1 MTAQDAA
8 NKAVSPRVFAAL
20 AMSFQLFRKRP
31 GTSCALGAAV
41 GFSVLS
47 ACCGLGLLT
56 TPFFICQLLALQL
69 GAYTGRHIARG
80 PAFVRAGGVLL
91 LFMLMV
97 GAVTVISLL
106 AGSNSGSTTPLS
118 PGGVAAALLGSSA
131 AWLLIA
137 PLMYAP
143 LMLLEH
149 AITPELALARSA
161 QITLQTGVFAHARL
175 AFAVFCLQHAPFLL
189 GAWLISL
196 DDAHAAVWALC
207 LAPLLC
213 VSVPLGQGMVVA
225 AYVPLSERAQAA
237 AALPSPFRGWVRVW
251 ALLIVLPV
259 LSLMLLEISLSRP
272 SRIAAVSG
280 ESAAAGEVLGTFVPT
295 ESEQSLELP
304 ASALSVS
311 YSAKQVSVVAS
322 DGGGVGPLP
331 LAAADPI
338 ERVRVVRVRDAF
350 AIELLQ
356 GGRTYLTR
364 IDRAGVRLDDD
375 LPARLRDRSQPWQW
389 LYLLWTLLFTVLSSV
404 PVLADLAA
412 ASRESSQLSA
422 ADAASRV
429 QSPTGAP
436 GHSPAEI
443 QALRR
448 ARLLAIL
455 LLPWGVGC
463 VAMALYSLFTA

>member
-1 MTAQDAA
+1 MSAQDAA
-8 NKAVSPRVFAAL
+8 NKAVSPRVFATL
-20 AMSFQLFRKRP
+20 ADSFRLFRKRP

-41 GFSVLS
+41 GFSLLS

-69 GAYTGRHIARG
+69 GLHTERHIARG
-80 PAFVRAGGVLL
+80 PAFVRAGTVLL
-91 LFMLMV
+91 AFMLMV
-97 GAVTVISLL
+97 GAVTAISLL
-106 AGSNSGSTTPLS
+106 AGSNSSSSTALS
-118 PGGVAAALLGSSA
+118 AGGVAAALLGSAA
-131 AWLLIA
+131 AWLLVA

-149 AITPELALARSA
+149 TITPELALARSA
-161 QITLQTGVFAHARL
+161 QITLRTGVVAHARL
-175 AFAVFCLQHAPFLL
+175 AFVVFCLQHAPYLL
-189 GAWLISL
+189 GAWLISI
-196 DDAHAAVWALC
+196 DDAHAALWALC

-213 VSVPLGQGMVVA
+213 VSVPLGQGMVVS
-225 AYVPLSERAQAA
+225 AYVQVSERSAA
-237 AALPSPFRGWVRVW
+237 AVAWPSSFRGWVRVW

-259 LSLMLLEISLSRP
+259 LSLMLLELSLSRP

-280 ESAAAGEVLGTFVPT
+280 EGAPAGEVLGTFVPS
-295 ESEQSLELP
+295 EAEQSLELP

-311 YSAKQVSVVAS
+311 FSTKQVSIVAS

-331 LAAADPI
+331 LAAAEPI
-338 ERVRVVRVRDAF
+338 KRVRVVRVRDAF
-350 AIELLQ
+350 AIELVQ
-356 GGRTYLTR
+356 GEQTYLTR
-364 IDRAGVRLDDD
+364 VDRAGVRLDDD

-412 ASRESSQLSA
+412 EHVEHA
-422 ADAASRV
+422 
-429 QSPTGAP
+429 
-436 GHSPAEI
+436 

-448 ARLLAIL
+448 ARILAIL

-463 VAMALYSLFTA
+463 VVMALYSLFTA